1 MATTIEILPPER
13 PTSAPVAPVQPT
25 VTVIDAPASVRGVRR
40 DANANRSASF
50 RAVLDAATFNGVIN
64 SAPPSAPTSTGTPS
78 EARPEKFPS
87 AAAEE
92 LTPGESTGLLDAV
105 QATRGSD
112 APPAPQ
118 QEVYRAATQRYAR
131 TFFSDTRTFARP
143 GESLEISA

>member
-13 PTSAPVAPVQPT
+13 VTPAPVAPVQQT
-25 VTVIDAPASVRGVRR
+25 VTVIDAPVSVRSGRR
-40 DANANRSASF
+40 DANTNRGASC
-50 RAVLDAATFNGVIN
+50 RAVLDTATFNGVLG
-64 SAPPSAPTSTGTPS
+64 GTPPTAPAS
-78 EARPEKFPS
+78 AGTAPEPRPEKFPS

-92 LTPGESTGLLDAV
+92 LTPGESTGLLDAG

-118 QEVYRAATQRYAR
+118 QDVYRAATQRYAR
-131 TFFSDTRTFARP
+131 AFFSDTRTFARP